1 MLQSNNLNHQNMK
14 SWLVLFIAF
23 LTGYNTYACSVYK
36 ITKNNRTF
44 VGNNEDYWDPN
55 TKMWF
60 ERGKNG
66 NFGNVYV
73 GFDNLYPQGGM
84 NEKGL
89 VFDGFS
95 VDPREMKSGSKKL
108 IPGNDILKH
117 IMQTCKNTDE
127 VYTILEKYDL
137 TTFLYSGMW
146 MFIDAAG
153 NYLVVEGDALTKGK
167 EDNYLLSNFCP
178 SQTPDLD
185 QVDIP
190 FYQKGRKM
198 MAEKTDTTLSYLS
211 ALSDALHQSF
221 PYDLGGTQYT
231 TIYDLKEKVIHL
243 YYYHDYS
250 KSITIHLMDEL
261 NKEDNVLNIPDLFPD
276 NVSSRKNIQ
285 KVNDVKDFL
294 KELSNPLFS
303 NDYSKIKAE
312 ISFRDLSFVLSLFE
326 NDLNALGYELLNQTD
341 KTAAINIFKL
351 NVEYFPNSWNV
362 YDSLGDGYLADGN
375 YESALLNYE
384 QSLKLN
390 PTNQNAITQIEK
402 LSKK

>member
-1 MLQSNNLNHQNMK
+1 MK
-14 SWLVLFIAF
+14 FLTSLFIVL
-23 LTGYNTYACSVYK
+23 LTGCNVYACSVYK
-36 ITKNNRTF
+36 ITVNNRTF

-60 ERGKNG
+60 EKGKNG
-66 NFGNVYV
+66 SFGNMYV
-73 GFDNLYPQGGM
+73 GFDNFYPQGGM

-95 VDPREMKSGSKKL
+95 VDPKEMKSGSKKPT
-108 IPGNDILKH
+108 PGNDIIKH
-117 IMQTCKNTDE
+117 IMQTCQNTDE
-127 VYTILEKYDL
+127 VYNIVEKYDL
-137 TTFLYSGMW
+137 TTLLYSGMW
-146 MFIDAAG
+146 IFIDAAG
-153 NYLVVEGDALTKGK
+153 NYLVVEGDVLTKGDDK
-167 EDNYLLSNFCP
+167 NYLLSNFCP
-178 SQTPDLD
+178 SQTSNLD

-190 FYQKGRKM
+190 FYQKGRKF

-211 ALSDALHQSF
+211 ALSDTLHQSF

-250 KSITIHLMDEL
+250 KSITIHLMEEL
-261 NKEDNVLNIPDLFPD
+261 NKEDKVQNIPDLFPD

-285 KVNDVKDFL
+285 KVNGVKDFL
-294 KELSNPLFS
+294 KELSNPLLS
-303 NDYSKIKAE
+303 SDYSKIKEE
-312 ISFRDLSFVLSLFE
+312 ILARDLSFLISLFE
-326 NDLNALGYELLNQTD
+326 NDLNAVGYELLNQTD

-362 YDSLGDGYLADGN
+362 YDSLGDGYVADGN
-375 YESALLNYE
+375 YELAIINYK

-390 PTNQNAITQIEK
+390 PNNQNAINQIEK
-402 LSKK
+402 LTKK